1 MRGLSGEAFLARD
14 SRDREDEDLEERV
27 ANWLARH
34 NTLPTIWSVVLVFGA
49 LIALVAFAALR

>member
-1 MRGLSGEAFLARD
+1 LARQW
-14 SRDREDEDLEERV
+14 RDREDEDLEEGV
-27 ANWLARH
+27 AIGLARH